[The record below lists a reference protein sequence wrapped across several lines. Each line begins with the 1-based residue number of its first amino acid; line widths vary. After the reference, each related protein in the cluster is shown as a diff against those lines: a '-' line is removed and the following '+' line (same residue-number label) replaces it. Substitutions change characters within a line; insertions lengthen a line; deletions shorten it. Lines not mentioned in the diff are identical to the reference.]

1 MSVATFDA
9 PASPRLA
16 YKPNY
21 VLVIALMVATFAL
34 GTFWELR
41 PEPTGQIA
49 DVKTIPMTVGNW
61 QSAGDVEIDPVTMD
75 QIKADTY
82 VQRRYVNPQGKAVD
96 ILLVYRRYGR
106 REFAHRP
113 ELCFPAAGYSITT
126 KDRTTL
132 PYGGRDAEA
141 VHLNVDGSRLAAPNT
156 TIAYF
161 FASGKRTECDFIRQ
175 QILMALERV
184 IPNKNG
190 WTFVRLTTPQSP
202 GADDAAMVAVEQDF
216 MRAMGPELEKVITTD
231 TVAK

>member
-1 MSVATFDA
+1 MSVVIRNKPLGYTYA
-9 PASPRLA
+9 PK
-16 YKPNY
+16 YW
-21 VLVIALMVATFAL
+21 LVIALMVITFGL
-34 GTFWELR
+34 GTLWEMR
-41 PEPTGQIA
+41 PEPTGEIA
-49 DVKTIPMTVGNW
+49 DVKNIPMSVGNW
-61 QSAGDVEIDPVTMD
+61 RSQGDVEIDKVTMD

-82 VQRRYVNPQGKAVD
+82 VQRRYSNPEGKSVD

-113 ELCFPAAGYSITT
+113 ELCFPAAGYNITK

-141 VHLNVDGSRLAAPNT
+141 VHLSVDGSRLGAPDM
-156 TIAYF
+156 TITYL

-190 WTFVRLTTPQSP
+190 WTFARLTSPQSP
-202 GADDAAMVAVEQDF
+202 GTDDAAMVAAQQEF

-231 TVAK
+231 TAAK

>member
-1 MSVATFDA
+1 MSVATLNKPLGYTYA
-9 PASPRLA
+9 PK
-16 YKPNY
+16 YW
-21 VLVIALMVATFAL
+21 VVIALMVVTFAL

-41 PEPTGQIA
+41 PEPSGEIA
-49 DVKTIPMTVGNW
+49 DVKLIPMAVGNW
-61 QSAGDVEIDPVTMD
+61 QAAGDVEIDPVTME

-82 VQRRYVNPQGKAVD
+82 VQRRYVNPEGKSVD

-113 ELCFPAAGYSITT
+113 ELCFPAAGYNITK

-132 PYGGRDAEA
+132 PYGGHDAEA
-141 VHLNVDGSRLAAPNT
+141 VHLSVDGSRLAAPNM
-156 TIAYF
+156 TITYL

-190 WTFVRLTTPQSP
+190 WTFARLTSAQAP
-202 GADDAAMVAVEQDF
+202 GTDDAAMVAAQQDF

-231 TVAK
+231 AAAR